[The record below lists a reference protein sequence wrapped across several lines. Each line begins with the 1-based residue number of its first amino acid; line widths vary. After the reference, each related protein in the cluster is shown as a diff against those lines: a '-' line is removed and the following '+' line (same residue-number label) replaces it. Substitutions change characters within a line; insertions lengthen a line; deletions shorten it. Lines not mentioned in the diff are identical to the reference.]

1 METVFGWVV
10 EKING
15 QYFISAAT
23 KECKSGWWAD
33 TQKEKCHDISGFMG
47 SWKASKGG
55 VFFQTVSGD
64 ATCNIALEQ
73 AKKYVDENKGLV

>member
-23 KECKSGWWAD
+23 KECKTDGD
-33 TQKEKCHDISGFMG
+33 VVTEEVICHDISGFMG